1 MLLEK
6 EASGLVDQASQID
19 VIEVIGG
26 LLLIVGLHIMPAAA
40 VLAGDMVGA
49 IIVSGIARGDAISL
63 TLAPAEL
70 VAMLVLLWTGTRRH
84 VPEAEPT
91 DDSQNSRGRRSLAP
105 TRSATPAQGSGT
117 GRPLTH
123 RLARP

>member
-1 MLLEK
+1 MPPSGNARRDRVLL
-6 EASGLVDQASQID
+6 AVRLLSGGVF
-19 VIEVIGG
+19 V
-26 LLLIVGLHIMPAAA
+26 
-40 VLAGDMVGA
+40 
-49 IIVSGIARGDAISL
+49 VSGIAKGEIISL

-91 DDSQNSRGRRSLAP
+91 DDSQNSRGRRSLAL